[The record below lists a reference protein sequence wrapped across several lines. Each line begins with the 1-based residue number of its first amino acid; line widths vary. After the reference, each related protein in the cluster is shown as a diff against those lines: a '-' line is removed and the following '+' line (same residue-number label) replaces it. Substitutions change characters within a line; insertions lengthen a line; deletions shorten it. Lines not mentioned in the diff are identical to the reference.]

1 MKTNTKEIY
10 KFVCDECGYKANNKS
25 KLTRHKL
32 THKETLEKEFQCD
45 HCEYKANR
53 KDRLQVHIHT
63 KHKTGLVFVK
73 IYYNHQTQLKK
84 NILASVFHHAA
95 TDKYPFHQLCP
106 KGPDSWC
113 KFQNNIYNEVDIMQ

>member
-10 KFVCDECGYKANNKS
+10 KFVCDECGYKANSKS

-32 THKETLEKEFQCD
+32 THKETLKKEFQCD

-63 KHKTGLVFVK
+63 KHKTGQFESVLNRHMRTHNKDKAYRCLECSFK
-73 IYYNHQTQLKK
+73 TNYFEQLKK
-84 NILASVFHHAA
+84 H
-95 TDKYPFHQLCP
+95 
-106 KGPDSWC
+106 
-113 KFQNNIYNEVDIMQ
+113 MQRYHKN